1 MSFGP
6 DCVLCCGI
14 VFVQHGVMSEVARKS
29 YPQDVTDEEWAFVL
43 PYLLLSREDSRS
55 RKHSLRE
62 LFNGVR
68 YIVRTGNQWRFM
80 PNDLPPWPAV

>member
-1 MSFGP
+1 MILEGM
-6 DCVLCCGI
+6 
-14 VFVQHGVMSEVARKS
+14 QEVDRKS
-29 YPQDVTDEEWAFVL
+29 YPQDVSDEEWSFVL

-68 YIVRTGNQWRFM
+68 YIVRTGNQWRYM
-80 PNDLPPWPAV
+80 PNDLPAVARSVPADASLDGGRSV